1 MTFFSRAM
9 VPHHAKLVAYEREL
23 ISLVK
28 VVCHWRPYLWPHKFV
43 VRMDHFSFKYLLDQ
57 HLSMVPQHNWVSKL
71 FGYQFS
77 VEFKPGRQNVVAD
90 ALSRHDED
98 TTSVCTLSL
107 PEFELYDQ
115 LR

>member
-1 MTFFSRAM
+1 M
-9 VPHHAKLVAYEREL
+9 REL
-23 ISLVK
+23 IGLVK
-28 VVCHWRPYLWPHKFV
+28 VVCHWRPYLWPRKFV
-43 VRMDHFSFKYLLDQ
+43 VRMDHFSFKYLLNQ

-77 VEFKPGRQNVVAD
+77 MEFKPGRQNVVAD